1 MSLQHIEKFYEIAA
15 NDQKLFIQ
23 LMGDGSST
31 EQFIE
36 NAVVAGKERGLEFSI
51 EEANTW
57 VASQQAAKANGEL
70 SDTQLEG
77 VAGGKQGQNPNV
89 NYGVSMP
96 ETLLNAVTFGGF
108 REVSHWVSTW

>member
-36 NAVVAGKERGLEFSI
+36 NAVVAGKERGLEFST

-77 VAGGKQGQNPNV
+77 VAGGKGGEEPLVYEVLESPVAHAALNV
-89 NYGVSMP
+89 WI
-96 ETLLNAVTFGGF
+96 A
-108 REVSHWVSTW
+108 TW